1 MSAKNIFILYLHYI
15 FGEYVEKEKETS
27 KIPQREIHSLT
38 LHLYQKLKH
47 LFFHEKF
54 SNLISSSK
62 VLFSVRDP
70 GVLIATYSRLFINGS
85 ILFYHDFWWKLL
97 VCTRLTK
104 RVYISEKKHL
114 PGRFLQ

>member
-1 MSAKNIFILYLHYI
+1 MSAKNIFILDLHYI
-15 FGEYVEKEKETS
+15 LGEYVEKEKETS

-38 LHLYQKLKH
+38 FHLYQKLKH

-54 SNLISSSK
+54 SNLIFSSK

-70 GVLIATYSRLFINGS
+70 GVLIATYSRLFINGPMSS

-97 VCTRLTK
+97 VGTAMA
-104 RVYISEKKHL
+104 
-114 PGRFLQ
+114 QD

>member
-1 MSAKNIFILYLHYI
+1 MSAKNIFILDLHYI
-15 FGEYVEKEKETS
+15 FGEYVEKERETS

-54 SNLISSSK
+54 SNLIFSSK

-70 GVLIATYSRLFINGS
+70 GVFIATHSRLFLNGSMSS

-97 VCTRLTK
+97 VGTAMA
-104 RVYISEKKHL
+104 
-114 PGRFLQ
+114 QD